1 MLKRKKHHTHKNSPK
16 SSLPLPISEGKLTLP
31 SWKLTVEELAV
42 IRYPSDYNLA
52 LHKKFPIDRK
62 CASQQTWISGL
73 LIVMFPIAN

>member
-16 SSLPLPISEGKLTLP
+16 TSLPLPISEGMLTLP

-52 LHKKFPIDRK
+52 LHKVSHRQKM
-62 CASQQTWISGL
+62 C
-73 LIVMFPIAN
+73 